1 MKTPQ
6 SVRIAAA
13 LMTCALLSTAP
24 LAMAQGFQKGADKH
38 QRMQE
43 QCEQMN
49 STDMQARHAQ
59 HQQKMMERRNETA
72 DRLKLTDEQRETWND
87 MQKERQQQMQKKM
100 EKQQK
105 RCDKMAK

>member
-1 MKTPQ
+1 MKTRQ

-24 LAMAQGFQKGADKH
+24 LAMAQGYEKGQDKH

-43 QCEQMN
+43 QCEQMD

-59 HQQKMMERRNETA
+59 HQQKMMERRNEMA
-72 DRLKLTDEQRETWND
+72 DRLKLTDEQRGIWND
-87 MQKERQQQMQKKM
+87 IQEERQQHMQKKM

-105 RCDKMAK
+105 RCDTMAK

>member
-1 MKTPQ
+1 MKTRQ

-13 LMTCALLSTAP
+13 LMTCALLSTAS
-24 LAMAQGFQKGADKH
+24 LAMAQGYEKGQDKH

-43 QCEQMN
+43 QCEQMD

-59 HQQKMMERRNETA
+59 HQQKMMERRNEMA
-72 DRLKLTDEQRETWND
+72 DRLKLTDEQRGIWND
-87 MQKERQQQMQKKM
+87 IQEERQQQMQKKM

>member
-1 MKTPQ
+1 MKTRQ
-6 SVRIAAA
+6 SVRVAAA

-24 LAMAQGFQKGADKH
+24 LAMAQGYEKGQDKH

-43 QCEQMN
+43 QCEQMD

-59 HQQKMMERRNETA
+59 HQQKMMERRNEMA
-72 DRLKLTDEQRETWND
+72 DRLKLTDEQRGIWND
-87 MQKERQQQMQKKM
+87 IQEERQQHMQKKM

-105 RCDKMAK
+105 RCDTMAK

>member
-1 MKTPQ
+1 MKTRQ

-24 LAMAQGFQKGADKH
+24 LAMAQSNDKSHGKH

-49 STDMQARHAQ
+49 STDMQARRAQ
-59 HQQKMMERRNETA
+59 HQQKMMERRSEMA
-72 DRLKLTDEQRETWND
+72 DRLKLSDEQREIWND
-87 MQKERQQQMQKKM
+87 IHQERQQQMQKKM

-105 RCDKMAK
+105 RCDKTAK

>member
-13 LMTCALLSTAP
+13 LITCALLSAAP
-24 LAMAQGFQKGADKH
+24 LAMAQGFEKVANKY

-43 QCEQMN
+43 QCEQMT
-49 STDMQARHAQ
+49 STDIQTRQAQ
-59 HQQKMMERRNETA
+59 QQQKMMERRNETA
-72 DRLKLTDEQRETWND
+72 DSLKLTDEQRGTWND
-87 MQKERQQQMQKKM
+87 MQKERLQQMQKKM

>member
-13 LMTCALLSTAP
+13 LITCALLSTAP
-24 LAMAQGFQKGADKH
+24 LAVAQGYEKGQNKH
-38 QRMQE
+38 QRIQE
-43 QCEQMN
+43 QCEQMTN
-49 STDMQARHAQ
+49 ADMQTRHTQ
-59 HQQKMMERRNETA
+59 RQQEMMKRHNETA
-72 DRLKLTDEQRETWND
+72 DRLQLTDEQREIWSD
-87 MQKERQQQMQKKM
+87 MHKERQQQMQKRM